1 MNILSLIE
9 IEMINSFSW
18 VADMVYTEYC

>member
-1 MNILSLIE
+1 MNILSLIQ